1 MKNIKLFSFALGS
14 AMLLG
19 IVGSQQ
25 FSSSTYAN
33 HKVSNSWNNT
43 EATTVVVPADKT
55 SRKIKVAL
63 LLDTSGSMDG
73 LIEQAKSQL
82 WNMVNELAQAKV
94 AGMEP
99 ELEIALYKYG
109 NSGLS
114 KESGYIQ
121 QETAFTSNLDLV
133 SEKLFALSTN
143 GGDEFCGQAIY
154 RSVSELDWG
163 NGNAGYKTIFIAG
176 NESFEQGP
184 ISQNVAFRDARSKNI
199 FVNTI
204 YCGPMAEGNSLSWNA
219 AEIYGIGSFAS
230 IDANQKTIY
239 VSTPYD
245 QSIEELNASLN
256 DTYVWYG
263 TEGYAAYNNMND
275 QDNNAKSISKSNFV
289 NRAITK
295 NSNFYN
301 TRNDSWDLVD
311 KLTTDPGFKVEDIKN
326 EYLPK
331 EMRRMNDKQKAAY
344 VLNKQAERRRI
355 NQKINTLAAQRTKYL
370 DDQKS
375 MQNGESLETAIVAAI
390 QNQAREKGFT
400 FGDEALTVVMEPA
413 FVPSLADFDFFL
425 DLAKEVKPVRK
436 KRLVDFNQFLSMS
449 KESGTVILDTRSKEH
464 YDAAHLKGAIHINFA
479 SFNVYDLAQLIP
491 DQNTRILIYCNNN
504 INTDS
509 DAAFKGIRSEQLRL
523 DLQESMV
530 SKVALPRNL
539 KNSVVPKPKK
549 SGYRG
554 APVDPSKTMAL
565 NIPTFIT
572 LYGYGYQNIYEL
584 NQLVAPNDP
593 RLVLEG
599 TSIPSDGHM
608 TAR

>member
-1 MKNIKLFSFALGS
+1 MKYTRLFSFALGS
-14 AMLLG
+14 ALLLG
-19 IVGSQQ
+19 FVGNHQ
-25 FSSSTYAN
+25 FSNNVFAKPMDKTPSSKMLRPLPT
-33 HKVSNSWNNT
+33 
-43 EATTVVVPADKT
+43 PADAT
-55 SRKIKVAL
+55 SKKIKIAL

-82 WNMVNELAQAKV
+82 WNMVNELAQAKS
-94 AGMEP
+94 GGQEP

-121 QETAFTSNLDLV
+121 QETPFTSNLDLV
-133 SEKLFALSTN
+133 SEKLFALTTN
-143 GGDEFCGQAIY
+143 GGDEFCGQVIY
-154 RSVSELDWG
+154 RSVRELDWG
-163 NGNAGYKTIFIAG
+163 NGRSDYKTIFIAG

-184 ISQNVAFRDARSKNI
+184 ISQAVAFRDAKEKDI
-199 FVNTI
+199 YVNAI
-204 YCGPMAEGNSLSWNA
+204 YCGPEEEGYTLDWNSPLA
-219 AEIYGIGSFAS
+219 FGVGSFAS
-230 IDANQKTIY
+230 IDANEKTVY

-245 QSIEELNASLN
+245 QQIEDLNASLN
-256 DTYVWYG
+256 DSYVWYG
-263 TEGYAAYNNMND
+263 QNGYAAFNNMND
-275 QDNNAKSISKSNFV
+275 QDNNAKSISKSNMV

-311 KLTTDPGFKVEDIKN
+311 KLTNDPGFKVEDIKN

-331 EMRRMNDKQKAAY
+331 EMRNMTAKQKAAY
-344 VLNKQAERRRI
+344 IREKQAERKRI
-355 NQKINTLAAQRTKYL
+355 NAKINALATQRSTYIAEQKAQQSTG
-370 DDQKS
+370 
-375 MQNGESLETAIVAAI
+375 NLEAAIVTAI
-390 QNQAREKGFT
+390 QDQAREKGFT
-400 FGDEALTVVMEPA
+400 FAGEQAADLP

-425 DLAKEVKPVRK
+425 DLAAEVKPVRE
-436 KRLVDFNQFLSMS
+436 KRLVDFNAFLRMS
-449 KESGTVILDTRSKEH
+449 EEPGTIILDTRSKEH
-464 YDAAHLKGAIHINFA
+464 FDAAHIKGAVHINFA
-479 SFNVYDLAQLIP
+479 SFNVYDLAELIP

-509 DAAFKGIRSEQLRL
+509 DEAFLGIRDEQVKLG
-523 DLQESMV
+523 LQESMV
-530 SKVALPRNL
+530 SKVALPSRLDNR
-539 KNSVVPKPKK
+539 VVPKPKK

-572 LYGYGYQNIYEL
+572 LYGYGYKNIYEL

-599 TSIPSDGHM
+599 TSIPAGGHVM
-608 TAR
+608 R